1 MTNKEAKIAKLIQAG
16 GKRWTKNGHDRIY
29 LRNAIKGEDGMSGSV
44 SRAFWGTVDKTYYD
58 INKDELVYN
67 HSSWEYVNNRIEE
80 EFARILNETEVEEK
94 DETAELIQK
103 IVYSSE
109 WVLEDLAKL
118 CSIAGLEKEWNESN
132 GDTFDQVV
140 CKALEVL
147 GVEI

>member
-1 MTNKEAKIAKLIQAG
+1 MTNKEAKIAKLIEAG
-16 GKRWTKNGHDRIY
+16 GKRWTKNGYDRIY
-29 LRNAIKGEDGMSGSV
+29 LRNAINGEDGMSGSV

-80 EFARILNETEVEEK
+80 EFARILNETE
-94 DETAELIQK
+94 LIQK

-132 GDTFDQVV
+132 GDTFEQVV